1 MLFYEVKVSYQRQ
14 TGEDNPKNVKE
25 TYLVEGLNCADVE
38 NRLMEDIKPLIFGD
52 CETPSCKKVQ
62 FYDLIENPEGDRW
75 FKGRVEMITVEDD
88 GKEKRKAVSILVHG
102 NDVKSALN
110 NLLKYLESLDC
121 EVVSITKSP
130 IVEVIRA
137 VNG

>member
-1 MLFYEVKVSYQRQ
+1 MLFYEVKVNYQRQ
-14 TGEDNPKNVKE
+14 TAEDNPKNVKE

-75 FKGRVEMITVEDD
+75 FKARVEMITVEDD
-88 GKEKRKAVSILVHG
+88 GKEKRKAVSIFVQATTI
-102 NDVKSALN
+102 DVALH
-110 NLLKYLESLDC
+110 NLRKYLETLDC
-121 EVVSITKSP
+121 EIVSITRSP
-130 IVEVIRA
+130 ILEVYRA
-137 VNG
+137 VN

>member
-1 MLFYEVKVSYQRQ
+1 M
-14 TGEDNPKNVKE
+14 
-25 TYLVEGLNCADVE
+25 VEAADAD
-38 NRLMEDIKPLIFGD
+38 MWYKA
-52 CETPSCKKVQ
+52 
-62 FYDLIENPEGDRW
+62 
-75 FKGRVEMITVEDD
+75 RVEMITVEDD

>member
-1 MLFYEVKVSYQRQ
+1 MLFYEVKVNYQRQ

-75 FKGRVEMITVEDD
+75 FKARVEMITVEDD
-88 GKEKRKAVSILVHG
+88 GKEKRKAVSIFVQAATI
-102 NDVKSALN
+102 DVALN
-110 NLLKYLESLDC
+110 NLRKYLETLDC
-121 EVVSITKSP
+121 EIVSITRSP
-130 IVEVIRA
+130 ILEVYRA
-137 VNG
+137 VN

>member
-1 MLFYEVKVSYQRQ
+1 MLFYEVKVNYQRQ

-75 FKGRVEMITVEDD
+75 FRARVEMITVEDD
-88 GKEKRKAVSILVHG
+88 GKEKRKAVSIFVQATTI
-102 NDVKSALN
+102 DVALN
-110 NLLKYLESLDC
+110 NLRKYLETLDC
-121 EVVSITKSP
+121 EIVSITRSP
-130 IVEVIRA
+130 ILEVYRA
-137 VNG
+137 VN

>member
-1 MLFYEVKVSYQRQ
+1 MLFYEVKVNYQRQ

-38 NRLMEDIKPLIFGD
+38 NRLMEDIKSLIFGD

-75 FKGRVEMITVEDD
+75 FKARVEMITVEDD
-88 GKEKRKAVSILVHG
+88 GKEKRKAVSIFVQATTI
-102 NDVKSALN
+102 DVALD
-110 NLLKYLESLDC
+110 NLRKYLETLDC
-121 EVVSITKSP
+121 EIVSIARSP
-130 IVEVIRA
+130 ILEVYRA
-137 VNG
+137 VN

>member
-1 MLFYEVKVSYQRQ
+1 MLFYEVKVNYQRQ

-25 TYLVEGLNCADVE
+25 TYLVEGLKCADVE

-75 FKGRVEMITVEDD
+75 FKARVEMITVEDD
-88 GKEKRKAVSILVHG
+88 GKEKRKAVSIFVQATTI
-102 NDVKSALN
+102 DVALN
-110 NLLKYLESLDC
+110 NLRKYLETLDC
-121 EVVSITKSP
+121 EIVSITRSP
-130 IVEVIRA
+130 ILEVYRA
-137 VNG
+137 VN

>member
-1 MLFYEVKVSYQRQ
+1 MLFYEVKVNYQRQ

-75 FKGRVEMITVEDD
+75 FKARVEMITVEDD
-88 GKEKRKAVSILVHG
+88 GKEKRKAVSIFVQATTI
-102 NDVKSALN
+102 DVALN
-110 NLLKYLESLDC
+110 NLRKYLETLDC
-121 EVVSITKSP
+121 EIVSITRSL
-130 IVEVIRA
+130 ILEVYRA
-137 VNG
+137 VN

>member
-1 MLFYEVKVSYQRQ
+1 MLFYEVKVNYQRQ

-62 FYDLIENPEGDRW
+62 FYDLIENPKGDRW
-75 FKGRVEMITVEDD
+75 FKARVEMITVEDD
-88 GKEKRKAVSILVHG
+88 GKEKRKAVSIFVQAATI
-102 NDVKSALN
+102 DVALN
-110 NLLKYLESLDC
+110 NLRKYLETLDC
-121 EVVSITKSP
+121 EIVSITRSP
-130 IVEVIRA
+130 ILEVYRA
-137 VNG
+137 VN

>member
-1 MLFYEVKVSYQRQ
+1 MLFYEVKVNYQRQ
-14 TGEDNPKNVKE
+14 TGEDNSKNVKE

-75 FKGRVEMITVEDD
+75 FKARVEMITVEDD
-88 GKEKRKAVSILVHG
+88 GKEKRKAVSIFVQATTI
-102 NDVKSALN
+102 DVALN
-110 NLLKYLESLDC
+110 NLRKYLETLDC
-121 EVVSITKSP
+121 EIVSITRSP
-130 IVEVIRA
+130 ILEVYRA
-137 VNG
+137 VN

>member
-1 MLFYEVKVSYQRQ
+1 MLFYEVKVNYQGQ

-75 FKGRVEMITVEDD
+75 FKARVEMITVEDD
-88 GKEKRKAVSILVHG
+88 GKEKRKAVSIFVQATTI
-102 NDVKSALN
+102 DVALN
-110 NLLKYLESLDC
+110 NLRKYLETLDC
-121 EVVSITKSP
+121 EIVSITRSP
-130 IVEVIRA
+130 ILEVYRA
-137 VNG
+137 VN

>member
-1 MLFYEVKVSYQRQ
+1 MLFYEVKVNYQRQ

-62 FYDLIENPEGDRW
+62 FYDLIENLEGDRW
-75 FKGRVEMITVEDD
+75 FKARVEMITVEDD
-88 GKEKRKAVSILVHG
+88 GKEKRKAVSIFVQATTI
-102 NDVKSALN
+102 DVALN
-110 NLLKYLESLDC
+110 NLRKYLETLDC
-121 EVVSITKSP
+121 EIVSITRSP
-130 IVEVIRA
+130 ILEVYRA
-137 VNG
+137 VN